1 MGRARRAFTLIE
13 LLVVIAVVA
22 ILIGLLLP
30 AVQKVRE
37 AAARMSCSNNL
48 KQIGLA
54 LHAHHDAAGYFPSGG
69 TYNYLP
75 PTYFG
80 GTPAKIPYQ
89 NAGWAFQLLPYLDL
103 QSVYQSGAGTA
114 AATAVPTYFCPARR
128 GPTVAGGRGLIDY
141 ACEAGNRSPYFDE
154 GPYYGVIVRN
164 PQRTTTASV
173 TDGLSNT
180 LVIGEK
186 RLHSERYQTGDWC
199 DDQGYT
205 DGWDNDI
212 VCLAMSPFGRD
223 EPRSPYAEFGSAHRT
238 GMNAVFGD
246 GSVRYLRYGLTAE
259 TLVALADRRD
269 GLTPATE

>member
-54 LHAHHDAAGYFPSGG
+54 LHAHHDAAGHFPSGG
-69 TYNYLP
+69 MHHHLP
-75 PTYFG
+75 PTYLG
-80 GTPAKIPYQ
+80 GTPAGLPQQ

-103 QSVYQSGAGTA
+103 QSVYQSGADA
-114 AATAVPTYFCPARR
+114 AAAVAVPGYFCPARR
-128 GPTVAGGRGLIDY
+128 GPTVIGGRGLIDY
-141 ACEAGNRSPYFDE
+141 ASASGSRSTSFE
-154 GPYYGVIVRN
+154 QGPYYGVIVRN

-199 DDQGYT
+199 DDQGYS

-212 VCLAMSPFGRD
+212 VCLARSPFGRD
-223 EPRSPYAEFGSAHRT
+223 EPRSPYAEFGSAHRS

-246 GSVRYLRYGLTAE
+246 GSVRHLRYGLTADV
-259 TLVALADRRD
+259 LVALADRRD
-269 GLTPATE
+269 GVTPATE